1 MEKWTSPHLTTISRE
16 YCKEEFI
23 LDKRDLVSNFKEIN
37 ESKKLQNENIHL
49 FTLDVEKLYP
59 SIQPNLDIISIKE
72 AFAADETTNNKT
84 KLACEELIKFS
95 FDHSY
100 ISYKNKT
107 FSSKI
112 GIPTGGSISRQ
123 IADIFLHWLLFV
135 KINPKIQTLEAI
147 RFFKRFIDDCIG
159 IWRGTKRSFDSFVN
173 QLNKEASK
181 LGIKFPVSEIQFGRS
196 IDFLDL
202 TVYLD
207 EDNTIQY
214 KGYTKPTDAKRYLN
228 SKSFHPKSVFKSI
241 PFSQMIRTIENNSRE
256 ETRTTQMNDLVKHFE
271 NSGYNRQK
279 LQELKEKAIGKTT
292 TRNPTESY
300 NNNNNT
306 LVFPVYYFDG
316 IEQFKSMVWE
326 LQDDIKQ
333 LIGNT
338 RIMFTLKKG
347 SSIGNTLVRNKA
359 LCMENPSNSTN
370 QKCNAP
376 GCQQCPLVNT
386 EQKMTI
392 NDINI
397 SIPRSLNCKTRN
409 VIYLWKC
416 KLCRTNEC
424 YFGRTTQKCHSR
436 TNGHR
441 GCFKDDKWEKS
452 ALSMHAKDMHD
463 PNFTLDNFNISI
475 IKKISPH
482 HIRREEFR
490 FIEKYRTIQLGLN
503 RYKAT

>member
-1 MEKWTSPHLTTISRE
+1 MTVLAYGEERKDPSTVSSTNSTKKHQNSASSSPSAKYNSE
-16 YCKEEFI
+16 
-23 LDKRDLVSNFKEIN
+23 D
-37 ESKKLQNENIHL
+37 
-49 FTLDVEKLYP
+49 P
-59 SIQPNLDIISIKE
+59 SIS
-72 AFAADETTNNKT
+72 
-84 KLACEELIKFS
+84 LI
-95 FDHSY
+95 Y
-100 ISYKNKT
+100 
-107 FSSKI
+107 
-112 GIPTGGSISRQ
+112 
-123 IADIFLHWLLFV
+123 
-135 KINPKIQTLEAI
+135 
-147 RFFKRFIDDCIG
+147 
-159 IWRGTKRSFDSFVN
+159 
-173 QLNKEASK
+173 
-181 LGIKFPVSEIQFGRS
+181 
-196 IDFLDL
+196 L

-359 LCMENPSNSTN
+359 LCIENPSNSTN
-370 QKCNAP
+370 QKCNTP